1 MAAAL
6 ETYFAPA
13 WRVADEAVQRL
24 HEELLKES
32 LLVEM
37 LEAFPSPVAVINRER
52 QIVLYNKRFAEAA
65 PLGADDR
72 MLGLRLGESVG
83 CEASAEAPSGCGT
96 GKACRLCGA
105 VVAMLHAQGGTPSL
119 QECRITAQDGEQS
132 TALDFRVMAA
142 PITVRGHEVTI
153 VSVADISDE
162 KRRSVLERM
171 FFHDVLNTAGG
182 VKSIADL
189 FRLVEPDTHEELID
203 DLGSL
208 SEQLV
213 EEIRMQRDLLAA
225 ERGDLLVTLQ
235 PLAPGDIVRH
245 VVALY
250 RFHRVAQGKDIAER
264 IADGLPL
271 WNSEPVLLARV
282 LGNLVKNALEASVDG
297 DVVTVS
303 CEQDGDVLCFAVHNP
318 AVIPEHIALQLFKRS
333 FSTKGSGRGIGT
345 YSARLL
351 TEKYLGGSISM
362 RSEAGSGTVFQLR
375 FPLA

>member
-1 MAAAL
+1 MVAAL

-13 WRVADEAVQRL
+13 WRAADEAVRRM
-24 HEELLKES
+24 HEELCKES

-37 LEAFPSPVAVINRER
+37 LEAFPSPAAVINRER
-52 QIVLYNKRFAEAA
+52 QIVLHNKRFAEAV
-65 PLGADDR
+65 PRGSEDR
-72 MLGLRLGESVG
+72 LLGLRLGESVG
-83 CEASAEAPSGCGT
+83 CESSADAPSGCGT

-119 QECRITAQDGEQS
+119 QECRINAQDGDE
-132 TALDFRVMAA
+132 TIALDFRVMAA
-142 PITVRGHEVTI
+142 PMTVRGHEVTI

-162 KRRSVLERM
+162 KRRAVLERM
-171 FFHDVLNTAGG
+171 FFHDVLNTASG

-189 FRLVEPDTHEELID
+189 FRLLDVDAHGELIN
-203 DLGSL
+203 DLGSI

-213 EEIRMQRDLLAA
+213 EEIRVQRDLLAA

-250 RFHRVAQGKDIAER
+250 RFHRAAQGKVLAEC
-264 IADGLPL
+264 IADGLPS

-282 LGNLVKNALEASVDG
+282 LGNLVKNALEASVEG
-297 DVVTVS
+297 EVVAVS
-303 CEQDGDVLCFAVHNP
+303 CEQDGDVLCFAVHNSS
-318 AVIPEHIALQLFKRS
+318 VIPEHVALQLFKRS

>member
-1 MAAAL
+1 MVAAL
-6 ETYFAPA
+6 ETYFAPS
-13 WRVADEAVQRL
+13 WRIGDEALRRM
-24 HEELLKES
+24 HEELSRET
-32 LLVEM
+32 LLMEM
-37 LEAFPSPVAVINRER
+37 LEAFPIPAAVINRER
-52 QIVLYNKRFAEAA
+52 QIVLHNKRFADAV
-65 PLGADDR
+65 PRGAEDR
-72 MLGLRLGESVG
+72 LLGLRLGESVG
-83 CEASAEAPSGCGT
+83 CESSADAPSGCGT

-119 QECRITAQDGEQS
+119 QECRINAQDGDE
-132 TALDFRVMAA
+132 TIALDFRVMAA
-142 PITVRGHEVTI
+142 PMTVRGHEVTI

-189 FRLVEPDTHEELID
+189 FRLVEADTHDELID

-225 ERGDLLVTLQ
+225 ERGDLVVALQ
-235 PLAPGDIVRH
+235 PVLPGDIVRH

-250 RFHRVAQGKDIAER
+250 RYNRVAQGRTIVER
-264 IADGLPL
+264 IADGLSP

-282 LGNLVKNALEASVDG
+282 LGNLVKNALEASAEG
-297 DVVTVS
+297 EAVTVS
-303 CEQDGDVLCFAVHNP
+303 CEQEGDVLCFAVHNS
-318 AVIPEHIALQLFKRS
+318 AVIPEHFALQLFKRS
-333 FSTKGSGRGIGT
+333 FSTKGRGRGIGT

-362 RSEAGSGTVFQLR
+362 QSSAESGTVFQLR